1 MLQQLLKKLIKNSA
15 GQTKFVMALIGL
27 SVAIVLILSA
37 VQLQSNYFEL
47 LHSKN
52 NQDSIANFLVINK
65 ALTDQNVGASSL
77 SESQLTNLK
86 SQPFIESI
94 GTLTTSRFKASIQS
108 NSEIF
113 PFYTDIAF
121 ESVPEEFIDVNTKD
135 WHWDE
140 HTSYLPIIV
149 PNQFLDFYNFQY
161 SFSQNLPQLT
171 PQAVKMVSFKVT
183 LQGTGQNV
191 SMNGRVVG
199 FSNRISS
206 MLVPQS
212 FMDWANGK
220 FVAATT
226 KQQPSRVIIRTKD
239 PGNPA
244 LNNYLKKEGLITDA
258 DKTRFSKYR
267 QIVDFVVNIS
277 GITGLL
283 MLAFALLIFSLFIQL
298 TIASCK
304 EEIALLILLGNA
316 PKSLGKF
323 LMKRFFS
330 ANIWIVIVGILII
343 SIAQYGLYSWLLDKQ
358 IVLSPFIS
366 YYTLAAAVLLL
377 LVIAWM
383 NFTTIQKYIQLQQAT
398 K

>member
-1 MLQQLLKKLIKNSA
+1 MLEQLLKKLIKNSA
-15 GQTKFVMALIGL
+15 GQAKFAMALIGL
-27 SVAIVLILSA
+27 SVAILLLLSA
-37 VQLQSNYFEL
+37 VQLQSNYYEL
-47 LHSKN
+47 LHGKN
-52 NQDSIANFLVINK
+52 NQDSIANFLVVNK

-77 SESQLTNLK
+77 SETELNDLK
-86 SQPFIESI
+86 KQPFIESI

-108 NSEIF
+108 NSERF

-140 HTSYLPIIV
+140 HASFLPIIV

-171 PQAVKMVSFKVT
+171 PQVVKMVSFKVT
-183 LQGTGQNV
+183 LQGTGQTI

-212 FMDWANGK
+212 FMDWANGR
-220 FVAATT
+220 FVQETI
-226 KQQPSRVIIRTKD
+226 KQQPSRVIIKTKD
-239 PGNPA
+239 PGNPE
-244 LNNYLKKEGLITDA
+244 LTNYLKKESLLTDA

-267 QIVDFVVNIS
+267 QIVDFVVTIS

-283 MLAFALLIFSLFIQL
+283 MLSFALLIFSLFIQL

-304 EEIALLILLGNA
+304 EEIALLILLGNS
-316 PKSLGKF
+316 PKNLGKF
-323 LMKRFFS
+323 LMRRFFS
-330 ANIWIVIVGILII
+330 ANILIVLIGLILIAW
-343 SIAQYGLYSWLLDKQ
+343 AQYYLYSWLLVKQ
-358 IVLSPFIS
+358 IVLNPMIS
-366 YYTLAAAVLLL
+366 IYTISAALLL
-377 LVIAWM
+377 LIVIAIM
-383 NFTTIQKYIQLQQAT
+383 NYTSIQKYIRLQQAT